1 MVLWAPANP
10 WVHESHPHQPRT
22 CHWTADRS
30 GRWWQSPHRGAVHV
44 GVKSTFGCD
53 FSPIFW
59 EVLVRKS
66 RERAEKGRKTFKSRG
81 VQLEKI
87 IYKWVSSKPW
97 WHRYIKMAGGTS
109 MGFWGTLPGTL
120 PTGWA
125 SEILHQMMA
134 YPVIIP
140 FTVFH
145 IITNRYPAWCRISPP
160 SVCSNQPFFPML
172 FSCAGWGPWQL
183 DLAGPTQG
191 WSKLII
197 RQTY

>member
-1 MVLWAPANP
+1 MSPIASSTTDLPLNCRP
-10 WVHESHPHQPRT
+10 KREMMTESSPR
-22 CHWTADRS
+22 CCPCRCKINIWLR
-30 GRWWQSPHRGAVHV
+30 
-44 GVKSTFGCD
+44 